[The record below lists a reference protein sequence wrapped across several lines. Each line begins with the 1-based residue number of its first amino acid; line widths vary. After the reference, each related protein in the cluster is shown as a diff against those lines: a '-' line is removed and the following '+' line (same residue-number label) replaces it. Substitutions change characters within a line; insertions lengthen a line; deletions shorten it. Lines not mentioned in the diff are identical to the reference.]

1 MTFDLRPPRI
11 RPWKRVAVHE
21 VSDHGVF
28 RVNEL
33 EMKDADGKPRRR
45 FSIFS
50 ASDWCNV
57 VAVTDRREIVLIW
70 QYRFGTDAM
79 SLEIP
84 GGVIDGKESPLDAAR
99 RELEEE
105 TGYAAR
111 AIEPLCLTEP
121 NPAIQDNR
129 CHTFLATGAQLAGET
144 RFDENEECEVVLVP
158 AFALP
163 EVLDSGKITH
173 ALVRVALET
182 YLRKLGTCAREVTS
196 R

>member
-1 MTFDLRPPRI
+1 MPFDLRPPRI
-11 RPWKRVAVHE
+11 RPWTRVAAHE

-28 RVNEL
+28 RVQSL
-33 EMKDADGKPRRR
+33 EMKDPDGKPRRR

-50 ASDWCNV
+50 APDWCNV
-57 VAVTDRREIVLIW
+57 VAITERREVVLIW

-111 AIEPLCLTEP
+111 TIAPLCMTEP
-121 NPAIQDNR
+121 NPAIQSNR
-129 CHTFLATGAQLAGET
+129 CHSFLAEGAHLAGAT
-144 RFDENEECEVVLVP
+144 KFDENEECEVVLVP
-158 AFALP
+158 IDALA
-163 EVLDSGKITH
+163 EILDRGVVTH
-173 ALVRVALET
+173 SLVRVALET
-182 YLRKLGTCAREVTS
+182 YLRREAVAARRV
-196 R
+196 